1 MWGPK
6 TELEKSLTEENMRF
20 YKERSLE
27 SKLFSYIKKLVKEVP
42 NDMELGRKV
51 RELILNKLIK

>member
-1 MWGPK
+1 MWGPE
-6 TELEKSLTEENMRF
+6 TELEKSLAEENMRL

-27 SKLFSYIKKLVKEVP
+27 SKLFSYIEKLVKEVP

-51 RELILNKLIK
+51 RELILNSKI